1 MNLLWGQSA
10 EAQCLNLACADP
22 HFSMVSLCLLGII
35 GLSATPILRSKENYW
50 TAFDSNGQQPAFS
63 FG

>member
-1 MNLLWGQSA
+1 MNLPWRSQTFLTSCHVQILTS
-10 EAQCLNLACADP
+10 L
-22 HFSMVSLCLLGII
+22 VSLCLLGII
-35 GLSATPILRSKENYW
+35 GLSATPILRSKEDYW